1 MMLRHSSFQ
10 RVPTSSRSR
19 PQRCSQP
26 LEALPYNLNW
36 VRVMTSLHE
45 REVGPEDPR
54 AVSLPDGRVALF
66 YNGPPL
72 GDLSVKKTIRWVAT

>member
-1 MMLRHSSFQ
+1 
-10 RVPTSSRSR
+10 
-19 PQRCSQP
+19 
-26 LEALPYNLNW
+26 
-36 VRVMTSLHE
+36 MTSLHE